1 MSMQLS
7 SNKPYLLNAIYD
19 WVVDNDA
26 TPHVVIFADNPDV
39 LVPHQFVDNG
49 KIILNIS
56 PTAAKNLIIDQDGL
70 SFSARFGGKPFNI
83 YSPMNAVMALY
94 ASETGEGMSF
104 DIEAEAETE
113 TSAPLKGPE
122 VVDDSGSA
130 DNKKDTP
137 DKPDKNK
144 KKSKRPSLKV
154 VK

>member
-1 MSMQLS
+1 MKLT

-26 TPHVVIFADNPDV
+26 TPHVLLFADNPEV
-39 LVPHQFVDNG
+39 LVPQQFVENG

-56 PTAAKNLIIDQDGL
+56 PTAAKNLIIDKDGL

-83 YSPMNAVMALY
+83 YAPLNAVMALY

-104 DIEAEAETE
+104 DIEAEMEEA
-113 TSAPLKGPE
+113 TSQQGPE
-122 VVDDSGSA
+122 AVEDDSSKTA
-130 DNKKDTP
+130 EHSDSENDKTSKD
-137 DKPDKNK
+137 K
-144 KKSKRPSLKV
+144 KKSKRPTLKV